1 MEKRK
6 YAWVR
11 VAIVMQF
18 LTAVLH
24 SIGFVVSSKP
34 ANDKEAQ
41 LEDLMSNYTMDM
53 GAGFKTTM
61 IHLFFA
67 VSACFTLLCLMGGII
82 NWYLLDKR
90 AGHKI
95 IKGVTLINLIIFG
108 ICFVI
113 MSVYTFLPP
122 ILSVG
127 LIVLS
132 LLIAYFKIPSHR
144 HASENA
150 IH

>member
-1 MEKRK
+1 MDKRR
-6 YAWVR
+6 YVWVR
-11 VAIVMQF
+11 VAIVVQF

-24 SIGFVVSSKP
+24 SIGFVVKTKP
-34 ANDKEAQ
+34 ANEKEAQ
-41 LEDLMSNYTMDM
+41 LVDLMANYTMDM
-53 GAGFKTTM
+53 GSGFKTNM
-61 IHLFFA
+61 AHLFFA

-82 NWYLLDKR
+82 NWFLLDKR

-95 IKGVTLINLIIFG
+95 IKGVVLINLIVCG

-113 MSVYTFLPP
+113 MGAYTFLPP

-132 LLIAYFKIPSHR
+132 LLIAFFKIPSHR
-144 HASENA
+144 YANENA
-150 IH
+150 TQ